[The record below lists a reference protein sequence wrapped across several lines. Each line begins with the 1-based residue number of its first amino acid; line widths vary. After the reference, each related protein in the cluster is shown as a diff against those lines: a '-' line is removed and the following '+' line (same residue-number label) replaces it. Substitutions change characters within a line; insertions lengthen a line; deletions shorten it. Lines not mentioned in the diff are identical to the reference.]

1 MKNNTN
7 KLTEDDVTRNFFKKM
22 REFSRLNKYNMLLEE
37 ENPDIKNQEDLMKT
51 QLGQNNAST
60 NLRVLSFVKN
70 ENYTQMIGVVSN
82 IQNEVSIEFDF
93 RTDTNNPQIKLT
105 NVENFFDL
113 TESLTNTMNTILL
126 YFQSSWKN
134 TL

>member
-1 MKNNTN
+1 MRNNSN
-7 KLTEDDVTRNFFKKM
+7 RLTEDDVTRNFFKKM

-51 QLGQNNAST
+51 QLSQNNAST
-60 NLRVLSFVKN
+60 NLKVLSFVKSD
-70 ENYTQMIGVVSN
+70 NYTQMIGVISN
-82 IQNEVSIEFDF
+82 IQNEVSLEFDF